1 MRYVSG
7 IDSLDDE
14 FDVKS
19 DNIKCIFD
27 VLIYGFAFIAFLL
40 CMNFSY
46 ELFLCILLIMM
57 LLDVFIVLNV
67 TISGCGERI

>member
-1 MRYVSG
+1 
-7 IDSLDDE
+7 
-14 FDVKS
+14 
-19 DNIKCIFD
+19 
-27 VLIYGFAFIAFLL
+27 
-40 CMNFSY
+40 MNFSY